1 MGNSDPGEHRTWSAS
16 SLSGPAFLLLV
27 CAMVRL
33 GKLPAPLLY
42 AYLGSSVAAFLLYA
56 VDKRA
61 ARSKRR
67 RVRERTLHLAGLL
80 GGWPGAALAQRLFH
94 HKSQKSSFQFVFRV
108 TVLANCA
115 ALAWIALGCPAGWRR

>member
-1 MGNSDPGEHRTWSAS
+1 MGNIDAREYRNRSAC
-16 SLSGPAFLLLV
+16 SLSGPAFLLLL

-33 GKLPAPLLY
+33 GKLPAPVFY
-42 AYLGSSVAAFLLYA
+42 AYLGSSLAALLLYG

-61 ARSKRR
+61 ARKKRP

-94 HKSQKSSFQFVFRV
+94 HKSQKTSFQFLFRV

-115 ALAWIALGCPAGWRR
+115 ALALIASL

>member
-1 MGNSDPGEHRTWSAS
+1 MGNVDAREYRNRAAC
-16 SLSGPAFLLLV
+16 SLSGPAFLLLL

-33 GKLPAPLLY
+33 GKLPVPVFY
-42 AYLGSSVAAFLLYA
+42 AYLGSSLAALLLYG

-61 ARSKRR
+61 ARKKRP

-94 HKSQKSSFQFVFRV
+94 HKSQKASFQFLFRV

-115 ALAWIALGCPAGWRR
+115 ALALIASL